1 MIIMDTNHSTTRAGI
16 GIFTNS
22 NTAIIILAFRCT
34 KSKIIIKSNS
44 HISNCSL
51 LANSYTV
58 ALINITIDIC
68 LAAYGHIACTKSIIP
83 GSIALN
89 DNIITDSNTFI

>member
-34 KSKIIIKSNS
+34 KSKII
-44 HISNCSL
+44 
-51 LANSYTV
+51 
-58 ALINITIDIC
+58 
-68 LAAYGHIACTKSIIP
+68 
-83 GSIALN
+83 
-89 DNIITDSNTFI
+89 F